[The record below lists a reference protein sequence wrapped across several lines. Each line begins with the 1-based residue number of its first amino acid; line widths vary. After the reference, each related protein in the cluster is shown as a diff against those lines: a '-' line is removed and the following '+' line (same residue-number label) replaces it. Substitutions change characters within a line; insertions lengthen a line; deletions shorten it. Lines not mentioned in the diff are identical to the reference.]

1 MLCLAK
7 NVRSIFLKVRNHERT
22 YFLESVKNKDKK
34 FRCRD
39 TLSLCFMTDISVFVK
54 SLLKKYMLARRELL
68 VQHGT
73 GNVC

>member
-1 MLCLAK
+1 
-7 NVRSIFLKVRNHERT
+7 
-22 YFLESVKNKDKK
+22 
-34 FRCRD
+34 
-39 TLSLCFMTDISVFVK
+39 MTDISVFVK